1 VKSLQKNLDN
11 VLIINGD
18 VSDINLLKEEGI
30 DKSDMIVSLTNDDKL
45 NFL

>member
-1 VKSLQKNLDN
+1 MKSLQKNLDN